1 MLVYVC
7 IWFYV
12 CVRQAR
18 SMQSWHITATPLGVT
33 NQITLKW
40 FPLAWIFVPYKS
52 RDGVCGMSGQKKHLP
67 KNILVHIYISSHTD
81 STDQTPHEE
90 YHILLLRFWQK
101 KICITNFDAFSKF
114 LHKNKSRKPHACS
127 TILVYSH
134 ETHTHINCTGHRSI
148 ANQAREII
156 SCVFSLFFSALQFHI

>member
-1 MLVYVC
+1 MGNWGNTLSARIFLSIFYILYLYIC
-7 IWFYV
+7 MYICLWFYV

-67 KNILVHIYISSHTD
+67 KNIFSSIYISSHTD
-81 STDQTPHEE
+81 STDQTPPEE
-90 YHILLLRFWQK
+90 YHILLLRFGKKNMYNQLWRFQQISTQK
-101 KICITNFDAFSKF
+101 QIEKATRMFN
-114 LHKNKSRKPHACS
+114 
-127 TILVYSH
+127 
-134 ETHTHINCTGHRSI
+134 
-148 ANQAREII
+148 
-156 SCVFSLFFSALQFHI
+156 